1 MTAEKKKLYLYYS
14 SIIRNFAADNT
25 SIMRQLFILILSA
38 LFLTGC
44 NKTSTLLSLE
54 DRASAG
60 IWFCELREEVLTL
73 DKENSAFICQH
84 VSVVKGEN
92 GQSSA
97 YRNGRAIPFPYVIQ
111 DGKFVFDTNHMFI
124 NAFNGIGTAYEEAWF
139 DEVGNL
145 IIQIGTYNPTG
156 NGYQKDPRPERTGK
170 AIYVLK
176 DPSFMAN

>member
-1 MTAEKKKLYLYYS
+1 
-14 SIIRNFAADNT
+14 
-25 SIMRQLFILILSA
+25 MRQLLILILSA
-38 LFLTGC
+38 LFLIGC
-44 NKTSTLLSLE
+44 NKTPPQLSLE

-97 YRNGRAIPFPYVIQ
+97 YRNGRAIPFSYVIQ

-145 IIQIGTYNPTG
+145 IIQIGSYDPIG
-156 NGYQKDPRPERTGK
+156 NNNYQKDPRPERTGK

-176 DPSFMAN
+176 DSSFMAN

>member
-1 MTAEKKKLYLYYS
+1 M
-14 SIIRNFAADNT
+14 IRFRFFLVLAV
-25 SIMRQLFILILSA
+25 LLSGLA
-38 LFLTGC
+38 SC
-44 NKTSTLLSLE
+44 NKSSSQLSLE

-60 IWFCELREEVLTL
+60 IWYCKVREEVLTL

-84 VSVVKGEN
+84 VSVVNGEN
-92 GQSSA
+92 EQSSA
-97 YRNGRAIPFPYVIQ
+97 YRNGRSIPFSYVIQ

-145 IIQIGTYNPTG
+145 IIQIGSYNPIG
-156 NGYQKDPRPERTGK
+156 NGYQKDPRPEKTWK
-170 AIYVLK
+170 SIYVKK